1 MTAGILAAEGVQPIR
16 IALVGPPN
24 CGKTTLFN
32 TLTGGRQKTGNY
44 PGVTVER
51 KSGRLRTPAGH
62 TVEVLDLPGSY
73 SLRARS
79 PDEAIT
85 RDVVLGRQARETLPD
100 AIVCVTD
107 ATNLGQHLRLLLE
120 LRQLGRPLIL
130 VLNMMDIARR
140 RGCQISSE
148 VLARQLGIPVVTT
161 VAMRRNGVHELLG
174 QLDALLAQA
183 PTTAAAPMGD
193 WVEPSPEAIR
203 AYHREVE
210 RLLQDAVIHEGT
222 PERLTR
228 QLDRVLLHPVAGP
241 LILLALLFLMFQVVF
256 SWAAA
261 PMDWIDGGVTGLQ
274 HWLGAHMEESLLKS
288 LLVDGIVAGV
298 GGVVIFLPQILI
310 LFLFILLLE
319 DSGYMTRAAFLM
331 DRLMSAVGL
340 NGRAFIPLLSSFA
353 CAIPGIMAAR
363 TIAHPLDRLVT
374 ILIAPL
380 MTCSARLPVYVL
392 LIAAFVPN
400 TLLWGGIG
408 LQGLVMF
415 GLYATGIV
423 GALVVAGVL
432 RLTLLRGG
440 RQPLLM
446 ELPSYKWPSPVNV
459 LLGLWERARIFM
471 RRIGTII
478 LSLMV
483 VLWFLSTFPAPPAGA
498 TEPAIYYSFA
508 GLIGRTL
515 EPLLAPIGFN
525 WQIAIALV
533 PGLAAREV
541 AVAALGTVYALS
553 GDEGAMTEALT
564 TALAQSW
571 TLATALALLAWY
583 VFAPQCLATL
593 AAVRRE
599 TNSWRWAAFMFVYL
613 MTLAYLAA
621 FITYRVALA
630 LGLGGS

>member
-1 MTAGILAAEGVQPIR
+1 MTTTTLPIDESRLAR

-32 TLTGGRQKTGNY
+32 TLTGSRQKTGNY

-51 KSGRLRTPAGH
+51 KSGRLRTPVGH
-62 TVEVLDLPGSY
+62 TVELLDLPGSY

-85 RDVVLGRQARETLPD
+85 RDVVLGRQAQEASPD
-100 AIVCVTD
+100 VVVCVTD

-120 LRQLGRPLIL
+120 LRQLDRPLIL
-130 VLNMMDIARR
+130 ALNMMDIAQK
-140 RGCQISSE
+140 RGCQISIDALS
-148 VLARQLGIPVVTT
+148 RQLGIPVVTT
-161 VAMRRNGVHELLG
+161 VAMRKHGVQDLLNQIDRLLQQRPVADG
-174 QLDALLAQA
+174 ATAMDA
-183 PTTAAAPMGD
+183 
-193 WVEPSPEAIR
+193 WEEPSPDAIR

-210 RLLQDAVIHEGT
+210 RVLQEAVIQEGA

-228 QLDRVLLHPVAGP
+228 QIDSVLLHPVAGP
-241 LILLALLFLMFQVVF
+241 LILLSLLFLMFQAVF
-256 SWAAA
+256 SWAEA
-261 PMDWIDGGVTGLQ
+261 PMDAIDAVMVGLQ
-274 HWLGAHMEESLLKS
+274 QWLSAHMADSLLKS
-288 LLVDGIVAGV
+288 LIVDGIIAGV
-298 GGVVIFLPQILI
+298 GGVIIFLPQILI

-331 DRLMSAVGL
+331 DRLMSGVGL

-363 TIAHPLDRLVT
+363 TIAHPLDRLTT

-392 LIAAFVPN
+392 VIAAFVPN
-400 TLLWGGIG
+400 TTVWGGIG

-415 GLYATGIV
+415 GLYATGII

-432 RLTLLRGG
+432 RLTVLRGA

-446 ELPSYKWPSPVNV
+446 ELPSYKWPNPANV
-459 LLGLWERARIFM
+459 LLGLLERARIFM

-478 LSLMV
+478 LWVMI
-483 VLWFLSTFPAPPAGA
+483 VLWCLATFPSAPAGA
-498 TEPAIYYSFA
+498 TEPAINYSFA
-508 GLIGRTL
+508 GMIGHAL
-515 EPLLAPIGFN
+515 APLLAPIGFN

-541 AVAALGTVYALS
+541 AVAALGMVYALS
-553 GDEGAMTEALT
+553 GNEEAVTEALSV
-564 TALAQSW
+564 ALAQDW

-593 AAVRRE
+593 AATRRE
-599 TNSWRWAAFMFVYL
+599 TNSWRWPVFMFVYL
-613 MTLAYLAA
+613 IVLAYLAA

-630 LGLGGS
+630 LGGG

>member
-1 MTAGILAAEGVQPIR
+1 MTAGTLAVENLRTAR

-24 CGKTTLFN
+24 SGKTTLFN
-32 TLTGGRQKTGNY
+32 TLTGSRQKTANY

-51 KSGRLRTPAGH
+51 KSGLLKTPSGH
-62 TVEVLDLPGSY
+62 PLEVLDLPGSY

-85 RDVVLGRQARETLPD
+85 RDVVLGRQAQETLPD
-100 AIVCVTD
+100 ALVCVTD

-130 VLNMMDIARR
+130 VLNMMDIAQK
-140 RGCQISSE
+140 RGCQISIEALS
-148 VLARQLGIPVVTT
+148 RQLGIPVVTT
-161 VAMRRNGVHELLG
+161 VAMRKSGVQDLLG
-174 QLDALLAQA
+174 QIDALLNQA
-183 PTTAAAPMGD
+183 PAGNGFTALSD
-193 WVEPSPEAIR
+193 WVEPSPDAIR

-210 RLLQDAVIHEGT
+210 RLLREAVVREGT
-222 PERLTR
+222 PEHFTR

-241 LILLALLFLMFQVVF
+241 LILLTLLFLMFQAVF
-256 SWAAA
+256 SWAET
-261 PMDWIDGGVTGLQ
+261 PMDWIDGGIASLQ
-274 HWLGAHMEESLLKS
+274 QWLSAHMQDSLLKS
-288 LLVDGIVAGV
+288 LMVDGIIAGV

-392 LIAAFVPN
+392 LIAAFVPA
-400 TLLWGGIG
+400 TTVWGGIG

-423 GALVVAGVL
+423 GALVVAGIL
-432 RLTLLRGG
+432 RLTLLRGES
-440 RQPLLM
+440 QPLLM
-446 ELPSYKWPSPVNV
+446 ELPHYKWPNPANV
-459 LLGLWERARIFM
+459 LLGLWERAKIFM
-471 RRIGTII
+471 RRIGTVI
-478 LSLMV
+478 LSVLV
-483 VLWFLSTFPAPPAGA
+483 LLWFLSTFPAPPDGA

-508 GLIGRTL
+508 GQIGHAL

-525 WQIAIALV
+525 WQIAVALV

-553 GDEGAMTEALT
+553 GDEGAVTEALT
-564 TALAQSW
+564 ATLAQNW

-599 TNSWRWAAFMFVYL
+599 TNSWRWAAFMFAYL
-613 MTLAYLAA
+613 MTLAYIAA
-621 FITYRVALA
+621 FVTYRVALA
-630 LGLGGS
+630 LGGG

>member
-1 MTAGILAAEGVQPIR
+1 MTAGILTADHARMVQ

-24 CGKTTLFN
+24 SGKTTLFN
-32 TLTGGRQKTGNY
+32 TLTGGRQKTANY

-51 KSGRLRTPAGH
+51 KSGRLRTPVGH
-62 TVEVLDLPGSY
+62 TVELLDLPGSY

-85 RDVVLGRQARETLPD
+85 RDVVLGRQAQEGLPD
-100 AIVCVTD
+100 AVVCVTD

-130 VLNMMDIARR
+130 ALNMMDLAQK
-140 RGCQISSE
+140 RGCQISIETLS
-148 VLARQLGIPVVTT
+148 RQLGIPVVTT
-161 VAMRRNGVHELLG
+161 VAMRKHGVQDLLG
-174 QLDALLAQA
+174 EIDVLLNQTPATVG
-183 PTTAAAPMGD
+183 TTATDA
-193 WVEPSPEAIR
+193 WEEPSPDAIR
-203 AYHREVE
+203 AYHQEVE
-210 RLLQDAVIHEGT
+210 RLLKEVIIQEAA

-228 QLDRVLLHPVAGP
+228 QLDRVVLHPVVGP
-241 LILLALLFLMFQVVF
+241 LIRLSILFLMFQAVF
-256 SWAAA
+256 NWAAT
-261 PMDWIDGGVTGLQ
+261 PMDWINGGMAALQ
-274 HWLGAHMEESLLKS
+274 EVVSAHMEDSLLKS
-288 LLVDGIVAGV
+288 LVVDGIIAGIS
-298 GGVVIFLPQILI
+298 GVVIFLPQILI

-319 DSGYMTRAAFLM
+319 DFGYMTRAAFLM
-331 DRLMSAVGL
+331 DRLMSRVGL

-353 CAIPGIMAAR
+353 CAVPGIMATRA
-363 TIAHPLDRLVT
+363 IAHPLDRLTT

-380 MTCSARLPVYVL
+380 MTCSARLPVYIL
-392 LIAAFVPN
+392 LIAAFIPN
-400 TLLWGGIG
+400 TTVWGGIG

-423 GALVVAGVL
+423 GALVAAGVL
-432 RLTLLRGG
+432 RLTVLRGS

-446 ELPSYKWPSPVNV
+446 ELPSYKWPNPANV
-459 LLGLWERARIFM
+459 LLGLLDRAKIFM

-478 LSLMV
+478 LSVLV
-483 VLWFLSTFPAPPAGA
+483 VLWFLSTFPGAPAGA

-508 GLIGRTL
+508 GIIGRGL

-553 GDEGAMTEALT
+553 GDKEAIAETLAT
-564 TALAQSW
+564 TLAHDW

-593 AAVRRE
+593 AAARRE
-599 TNSWRWAAFMFVYL
+599 TNSWRWPVFMFAYL
-613 MTLAYLAA
+613 IVLAYVAA
-621 FITYRVALA
+621 LVTYRVALA
-630 LGLGGS
+630 MGGG

>member
-1 MTAGILAAEGVQPIR
+1 MTAGTLAAEGFRPAR

-24 CGKTTLFN
+24 SGKTTLFN
-32 TLTGGRQKTGNY
+32 TLTGGRQKTANY

-51 KSGRLRTPAGH
+51 KSGLLKTPGGH
-62 TVEVLDLPGSY
+62 PVEVLDLPGSY

-85 RDVVLGRQARETLPD
+85 RDVVLGRQQQETLPD

-130 VLNMMDIARR
+130 ALNMMDIAQK
-140 RGCQISSE
+140 RGCQISVEALS
-148 VLARQLGIPVVTT
+148 RQLGIPVVTT
-161 VAMRRNGVHELLG
+161 VAMRKSGVQDLLG
-174 QLDALLAQA
+174 QIDALLNQA
-183 PTTAAAPMGD
+183 PAAGGTAAISD

-210 RLLQDAVIHEGT
+210 RLLQEAVVREGA

-241 LILLALLFLMFQVVF
+241 LILLAILFVMFQAVF
-256 SWAAA
+256 SWAEA
-261 PMDWIDGGVTGLQ
+261 PMDWIDGGMAGLQ
-274 HWLGAHMEESLLKS
+274 QWLAEHMEESLLKS

-319 DSGYMTRAAFLM
+319 DFGYMARAAFLM

-400 TLLWGGIG
+400 TTVWGGIG

-432 RLTLLRGG
+432 RLTLLRGES
-440 RQPLLM
+440 QPLLM
-446 ELPSYKWPSPVNV
+446 ELPSYKWPNPTNV
-459 LLGLWERARIFM
+459 LLGLWERAKIFM

-483 VLWFLSTFPAPPAGA
+483 VLWFLSTFPAPPDGA

-508 GLIGRTL
+508 GQIGRTL

-553 GDEGAMTEALT
+553 GDEGTVTEALT
-564 TALAQSW
+564 ATLAQNW

-599 TNSWRWAAFMFVYL
+599 TNSWRWATFMFVYL
-613 MTLAYLAA
+613 MVLAYIAA
-621 FITYRVALA
+621 FVTYRVALA
-630 LGLGGS
+630 LGGG

>member
-1 MTAGILAAEGVQPIR
+1 MTAGTLAVENLRTAR

-24 CGKTTLFN
+24 SGKTTLFN
-32 TLTGGRQKTGNY
+32 TLTGSRQKTANY

-51 KSGRLRTPAGH
+51 KSGLLKTPSGH
-62 TVEVLDLPGSY
+62 PLEVLDLPGSY

-85 RDVVLGRQARETLPD
+85 RDVVLGRQAQETLPD
-100 AIVCVTD
+100 ALVCVTD

-130 VLNMMDIARR
+130 ALNMMDIAQK
-140 RGCQISSE
+140 RGCQISIEALS
-148 VLARQLGIPVVTT
+148 RQLGIPVVMT
-161 VAMRRNGVHELLG
+161 VAMRKSGVQDLLG
-174 QLDALLAQA
+174 QIDALLNQA
-183 PTTAAAPMGD
+183 PAGNGFTALSD
-193 WVEPSPEAIR
+193 WVEPSPDAIR

-210 RLLQDAVIHEGT
+210 RLLREAVVREGT
-222 PERLTR
+222 PEHFTR

-241 LILLALLFLMFQVVF
+241 LILLTLLFLMFQAVF
-256 SWAAA
+256 SWAET
-261 PMDWIDGGVTGLQ
+261 PMDWIDGGIASLQ
-274 HWLGAHMEESLLKS
+274 QWLSAHMQDSLLKS
-288 LLVDGIVAGV
+288 LMVDGIIAGV

-392 LIAAFVPN
+392 LIAAFVPA
-400 TLLWGGIG
+400 TTVWGGIG

-423 GALVVAGVL
+423 GALVVAGIL
-432 RLTLLRGG
+432 RLTLLRGES
-440 RQPLLM
+440 QPLLM
-446 ELPSYKWPSPVNV
+446 ELPHYKWPNPANV
-459 LLGLWERARIFM
+459 LLGLWERAKIFM
-471 RRIGTII
+471 RRIGTVI
-478 LSLMV
+478 LSVLV
-483 VLWFLSTFPAPPAGA
+483 LLWFLSTFPAPPDGA

-508 GLIGRTL
+508 GQIGHAL

-525 WQIAIALV
+525 WQIAVALV

-553 GDEGAMTEALT
+553 GDEGAVTEALT
-564 TALAQSW
+564 ATLAQNW

-599 TNSWRWAAFMFVYL
+599 TNSWQWAAFMFAYL
-613 MTLAYLAA
+613 MTLAYIAA
-621 FITYRVALA
+621 FVTYRVALA
-630 LGLGGS
+630 LGGG

>member
-1 MTAGILAAEGVQPIR
+1 MTTATLAVEGFRPIR

-24 CGKTTLFN
+24 SGKTTLFN

-51 KSGRLRTPAGH
+51 KSGLLKTPVGH

-85 RDVVLGRQARETLPD
+85 RDVVLGRQAQEALPD
-100 AIVCVTD
+100 AVVCVTD

-130 VLNMMDIARR
+130 ALNMMDIAQK
-140 RGCQISSE
+140 RGCQISTEALS
-148 VLARQLGIPVVTT
+148 RQLGIPVVTT
-161 VAMRRNGVHELLG
+161 VAMRKHGVQDLLG
-174 QLDALLAQA
+174 QIDVLLSQA
-183 PTTAAAPMGD
+183 PAGDGATAISD
-193 WVEPSPEAIR
+193 WVEPSPDAIR
-203 AYHREVE
+203 AHHREVE
-210 RLLQDAVIHEGT
+210 RLLQEAVVREGA
-222 PERLTR
+222 PEHLTR

-241 LILLALLFLMFQVVF
+241 LILLALLFLMFQAVF
-256 SWAAA
+256 SWAEA
-261 PMDWIDGGVTGLQ
+261 PMDWIDGGMAGLQ
-274 HWLGAHMEESLLKS
+274 QWLSAHMEESLLKS
-288 LLVDGIVAGV
+288 LLIDGIVAGV

-380 MTCSARLPVYVL
+380 MTCSARLPVYIL
-392 LIAAFVPN
+392 LIAAFVPA
-400 TLLWGGIG
+400 TEVWGGIG

-446 ELPSYKWPSPVNV
+446 ELPSYKWPNPVNV
-459 LLGLWERARIFM
+459 LLGLWERAKIFM

-478 LSLMV
+478 LSVLV
-483 VLWFLSTFPAPPAGA
+483 ILWFLSSFPAAPEGA

-553 GDEGAMTEALT
+553 GDEGAVTEALT
-564 TALAQSW
+564 ATLAQSW
-571 TLATALALLAWY
+571 SLATALSLLAWY

-599 TNSWRWAAFMFVYL
+599 TNSWRWAAFTFTYL
-613 MTLAYLAA
+613 MGLAYLAA
-621 FITYRVALA
+621 FVTYRVALA
-630 LGLGGS
+630 LGGG

>member
-1 MTAGILAAEGVQPIR
+1 MTASVLTFDEVRQARV
-16 IALVGPPN
+16 ALVGPPN
-24 CGKTTLFN
+24 SGKTTLFN
-32 TLTGGRQKTGNY
+32 TLTGGRQKTANY

-51 KSGRLRTPAGH
+51 KSGRLRTPVGRSI
-62 TVEVLDLPGSY
+62 ELLDLPGSY

-85 RDVVLGRQARETLPD
+85 RDVVLGRQEREVLPD
-100 AIVCVTD
+100 AMVCVTD
-107 ATNLGQHLRLLLE
+107 ATNLGQHLRLFLE

-130 VLNMMDIARR
+130 VLNMMDLAQK
-140 RGCQISSE
+140 RGYQISIEALS
-148 VLARQLGIPVVTT
+148 RSLGIPVVTT
-161 VAMRRNGVHELLG
+161 VAMHKNGVQDLLE
-174 QLDALLAQA
+174 QIDALLNQA
-183 PTTAAAPMGD
+183 AAKESGTAATDG
-193 WVEPSPEAIR
+193 WVEPTPEAIR
-203 AYHREVE
+203 GYHQEAE
-210 RLLQDAVIHEGT
+210 RLLREAVIQEGT
-222 PERLTR
+222 PEQLTR
-228 QLDRVLLHPVAGP
+228 KLDQVLLHPVAGP
-241 LILLALLFLMFQVVF
+241 LILLGILFLMFQAVF
-256 SWAAA
+256 SWAEA
-261 PMDWIDGGVTGLQ
+261 PMDWIDGGIASLQ
-274 HWLGAHMEESLLKS
+274 QWLAAHMQDGLLKS
-288 LLVDGIVAGV
+288 LLVDGIIAGV

-319 DSGYMTRAAFLM
+319 DFGYMARAAFLM

-392 LIAAFVPN
+392 LISAFIPATTV
-400 TLLWGGIG
+400 WGGIG

-432 RLTLLRGG
+432 RLTMLRGG

-446 ELPSYKWPSPVNV
+446 ELPSYKWPNPANV
-459 LLGLWERARIFM
+459 LLGLLERARIFM
-471 RRIGTII
+471 RRIGTVI
-478 LSLMV
+478 LSVLII
-483 VLWFLSTFPAPPAGA
+483 LWFLSTFPAAPQGA
-498 TEPAIYYSFA
+498 TEPDIYYSFA
-508 GLIGRTL
+508 GMIGRGL
-515 EPLLAPIGFN
+515 EPLLAPVGFN

-541 AVAALGTVYALS
+541 AVAALGTVYSLS
-553 GDEGAMTEALT
+553 GSEDAVTESLAT
-564 TALAQSW
+564 TLAQDW

-599 TNSWRWAAFMFVYL
+599 TNSWRWPAFMFVYL
-613 MTLAYLAA
+613 MTLAYIAA

-630 LGLGGS
+630 LGGG

>member
-1 MTAGILAAEGVQPIR
+1 MTASVLTFDEVRQARV
-16 IALVGPPN
+16 ALVGPPN
-24 CGKTTLFN
+24 SGKTTLFN
-32 TLTGGRQKTGNY
+32 TLTGGRQKTANY

-51 KSGRLRTPAGH
+51 KSGRLRTPVGRSI
-62 TVEVLDLPGSY
+62 ELLDLPGSY

-85 RDVVLGRQARETLPD
+85 RDVVLGRQEREVLPD
-100 AIVCVTD
+100 AMVCVTD
-107 ATNLGQHLRLLLE
+107 ATNLGQHLRLFLE

-130 VLNMMDIARR
+130 VLNMMDLAQK
-140 RGCQISSE
+140 RGYQISIEALS
-148 VLARQLGIPVVTT
+148 RSLGIPVVTT
-161 VAMRRNGVHELLG
+161 VAMHKNGVQDLLE
-174 QLDALLAQA
+174 QIDALLNQA
-183 PTTAAAPMGD
+183 AAKESGTAATDG
-193 WVEPSPEAIR
+193 WVEPTPEAIR
-203 AYHREVE
+203 GYHQEAE
-210 RLLQDAVIHEGT
+210 RLLREAVIQEGT
-222 PERLTR
+222 PEQLTR
-228 QLDRVLLHPVAGP
+228 KLDQVLLHPVAGP
-241 LILLALLFLMFQVVF
+241 LILLGILFLMFQAVF
-256 SWAAA
+256 SWAEA
-261 PMDWIDGGVTGLQ
+261 PMDWIDGGIASLQ
-274 HWLGAHMEESLLKS
+274 QWLAAHMQDGLLKS
-288 LLVDGIVAGV
+288 LLIDGIIAGV

-319 DSGYMTRAAFLM
+319 DFGYMARAAFLM

-392 LIAAFVPN
+392 LISAFIPATTV
-400 TLLWGGIG
+400 WGGIG

-432 RLTLLRGG
+432 RLTMLRGG

-446 ELPSYKWPSPVNV
+446 ELPSYKWPNPANV
-459 LLGLWERARIFM
+459 LLGLLERARIFM
-471 RRIGTII
+471 RRIGTVI
-478 LSLMV
+478 LSVLII
-483 VLWFLSTFPAPPAGA
+483 LWFLSTFPAAPQGA
-498 TEPAIYYSFA
+498 TEPDIYYSFA
-508 GLIGRTL
+508 GMIGRGL
-515 EPLLAPIGFN
+515 EPLLAPVGFN

-541 AVAALGTVYALS
+541 AVAALGTVYSLS
-553 GDEGAMTEALT
+553 GSEDAVTESLAT
-564 TALAQSW
+564 TLAQDW

-599 TNSWRWAAFMFVYL
+599 TNSWRWPAFMFVYL
-613 MTLAYLAA
+613 MTLAYIAA
-621 FITYRVALA
+621 FITYRVALT
-630 LGLGGS
+630 LGGG

>member
-1 MTAGILAAEGVQPIR
+1 MTAGILIADSARMVQ

-24 CGKTTLFN
+24 SGKTTLFN
-32 TLTGGRQKTGNY
+32 TLTGGRQKTANY

-51 KSGRLRTPAGH
+51 KSGRLRTPVGH
-62 TVEVLDLPGSY
+62 TVELLDLPGSY

-85 RDVVLGRQARETLPD
+85 RDVVLGRQAQEGLPD
-100 AIVCVTD
+100 AVVCVTD

-120 LRQLGRPLIL
+120 LCQLGRPLIL
-130 VLNMMDIARR
+130 ALNMMDLAQK
-140 RGCQISSE
+140 RGCQISIETLS
-148 VLARQLGIPVVTT
+148 RQLGIPVVTT
-161 VAMRRNGVHELLG
+161 VAMRKHGVQDLLG
-174 QLDALLAQA
+174 EIDVLLNQTPATVG
-183 PTTAAAPMGD
+183 TTATDA
-193 WVEPSPEAIR
+193 WEEPSPDAIR
-203 AYHREVE
+203 AYHQEVE
-210 RLLQDAVIHEGT
+210 RLLKEVIIQEAA

-228 QLDRVLLHPVAGP
+228 QLDRVVLHPVVGP
-241 LILLALLFLMFQVVF
+241 LILLSILFLMFQAVF
-256 SWAAA
+256 NWAAT
-261 PMDWIDGGVTGLQ
+261 PMDWINGGMAALQ
-274 HWLGAHMEESLLKS
+274 EVVSAHMEDSLLKS
-288 LLVDGIVAGV
+288 LVVDGIIAGIS
-298 GGVVIFLPQILI
+298 GVVIFLPQILI

-319 DSGYMTRAAFLM
+319 DFGYMTRAAFLM
-331 DRLMSAVGL
+331 DRLMSRVGL

-353 CAIPGIMAAR
+353 CAVPGIMATRA
-363 TIAHPLDRLVT
+363 IAHPLDRLTT

-380 MTCSARLPVYVL
+380 MTCSARLPVYIL
-392 LIAAFVPN
+392 LIAAFIPN
-400 TLLWGGIG
+400 TMVWGGIG

-423 GALVVAGVL
+423 GALVAAGVL
-432 RLTLLRGG
+432 RLTVLRGS

-446 ELPSYKWPSPVNV
+446 ELPSYKWPNPANV
-459 LLGLWERARIFM
+459 LLGLLDRAKIFM

-478 LSLMV
+478 LSVLV
-483 VLWFLSTFPAPPAGA
+483 VLWFLSTFPGAPAGA

-508 GLIGRTL
+508 GIIGRGL

-553 GDEGAMTEALT
+553 GDKEAIAETLAT
-564 TALAQSW
+564 TLAHDW

-593 AAVRRE
+593 AAARRE
-599 TNSWRWAAFMFVYL
+599 TNSWRWPVFMFAYL
-613 MTLAYLAA
+613 IVLAYVAA
-621 FITYRVALA
+621 LITYRVALA
-630 LGLGGS
+630 MGGG

>member
-1 MTAGILAAEGVQPIR
+1 MTAATLATNGLKPAC

-24 CGKTTLFN
+24 SGKTTLFN
-32 TLTGGRQKTGNY
+32 TLTGGRQKTANY

-51 KSGRLRTPAGH
+51 KSGFLKTPGGH
-62 TVEVLDLPGSY
+62 AVEVLDLPGSY

-85 RDVVLGRQARETLPD
+85 RDVVLGRQQRETLPD

-107 ATNLGQHLRLLLE
+107 ATNLNQHLRLLLE
-120 LRQLGRPLIL
+120 LRPLGRPLIL
-130 VLNMMDIARR
+130 ALNMMDIAQR
-140 RGCQISSE
+140 RGCRIDTEALSRE
-148 VLARQLGIPVVTT
+148 LGIPVVTT
-161 VAMRRNGVHELLG
+161 VAMRKSGVRELLDRI
-174 QLDALLAQA
+174 DALLKHPAGDGA
-183 PTTAAAPMGD
+183 TALDD
-193 WVEPSPEAIR
+193 WQEPSPDAIR
-203 AYHREVE
+203 AYHHEVG
-210 RLLQDAVIHEGT
+210 RVLRQAVVEEGA
-222 PERLTR
+222 PARVTR
-228 QLDRVLLHPVAGP
+228 QLDRVLLHPIAGP
-241 LILLALLFLMFQVVF
+241 LALLALLFLMFQAVF
-256 SWAAA
+256 SWAEA
-261 PMDWIDGGVTGLQ
+261 PMDWIDGSVSGLQ
-274 HWLGAHMEESLLKS
+274 QWLAAHLPESLLKS
-288 LLVDGIVAGV
+288 LLVDGIIAGV
-298 GGVVIFLPQILI
+298 GGVVVFLPQILI
-310 LFLFILLLE
+310 LFFFILLLE

-331 DRLMSAVGL
+331 DRLMSAAGL

-353 CAIPGIMAAR
+353 CAVPGVMATRA
-363 TIAHPLDRLVT
+363 IAHPLDRLVT

-400 TLLWGGIG
+400 TAIWGGVG

-415 GLYATGIV
+415 GLYAAGIV
-423 GALVVAGVL
+423 GALAVAAVL
-432 RLTLLRGG
+432 RLTLLKGG

-446 ELPSYKWPSPVNV
+446 ELPSYKWPNAANV
-459 LLGLWERARIFM
+459 LLGLWERTKIFL

-483 VLWFLSTFPAPPAGA
+483 ILWFLSTFPAPPAGA
-498 TEPAIYYSFA
+498 AEPAIYYSFA
-508 GLIGRTL
+508 GLIGRGL

-553 GDEGAMTEALT
+553 GDEGAVTEALSVT
-564 TALAQSW
+564 LAQSW

-613 MTLAYLAA
+613 MVLAYIAA

-630 LGLGGS
+630 LGGG

>member
-1 MTAGILAAEGVQPIR
+1 MTADTLAIEEVRLARV
-16 IALVGPPN
+16 ALVGPPN
-24 CGKTTLFN
+24 SGKTTLFN
-32 TLTGGRQKTGNY
+32 TLTGSRQKTANY

-51 KSGRLRTPAGH
+51 KSGLLRTPVGH
-62 TVEVLDLPGSY
+62 AVEVLDLPGSY

-85 RDVVLGRQARETLPD
+85 RDVVLGKLTQEGLPD

-130 VLNMMDIARR
+130 ALNMMDLAQK
-140 RGCQISSE
+140 RGCQISIEMLS
-148 VLARQLGIPVVTT
+148 RQLGIPVVTT
-161 VAMRRNGVHELLG
+161 VAMRKSGVQGLLG
-174 QLDALLAQA
+174 QIDALLSNQT
-183 PTTAAAPMGD
+183 PIEGGAAAP
-193 WVEPSPEAIR
+193 WEEPSPDAIR

-210 RLLQDAVIHEGT
+210 RLLREAVIQEGA

-228 QLDRVLLHPVAGP
+228 QVDRVLLHSVAGP
-241 LILLALLFLMFQVVF
+241 LILLGLLFLMFQAVF
-256 SWAAA
+256 SWAEA
-261 PMDWIDGGVTGLQ
+261 PMDWIDGGMASLQ
-274 HWLGAHMEESLLKS
+274 QWLSANMVDSLLKS
-288 LLVDGIVAGV
+288 LLVDGIIAGV

-331 DRLMSAVGL
+331 DRLMSGVGL

-392 LIAAFVPN
+392 LIAAFVPA
-400 TLLWGGIG
+400 TTVWGGIG

-423 GALVVAGVL
+423 GALAVAGVL

-446 ELPSYKWPSPVNV
+446 ELPSYKWPSPANV
-459 LLGLWERARIFM
+459 LLGLLERTRIFI

-478 LSLMV
+478 LGVMV
-483 VLWFLSTFPAPPAGA
+483 VLWFLASFPGAPEGA

-508 GLIGRTL
+508 GLIGRGL

-541 AVAALGTVYALS
+541 AVAALGMVYALS
-553 GDEGAMTEALT
+553 GDEGAMVESLAAT
-564 TALAQSW
+564 LAQDW

-593 AAVRRE
+593 AAARRE
-599 TNSWRWAAFMFVYL
+599 TNSWRWPAFMFVYL
-613 MTLAYLAA
+613 MVLAYVAA

-630 LGLGGS
+630 LGGG

>member
-1 MTAGILAAEGVQPIR
+1 MTAGILIADSARMVQ

-24 CGKTTLFN
+24 SGKTTLFN
-32 TLTGGRQKTGNY
+32 TLTGGRQKTANY

-51 KSGRLRTPAGH
+51 KSGRLRTPVGH
-62 TVEVLDLPGSY
+62 TVELLDLPGSY

-85 RDVVLGRQARETLPD
+85 RDVVLGRQAQEGLPD
-100 AIVCVTD
+100 AVVCVTD

-130 VLNMMDIARR
+130 ALNMMDLAQK
-140 RGCQISSE
+140 RGCQISIETLS
-148 VLARQLGIPVVTT
+148 RQLGIPVVTT
-161 VAMRRNGVHELLG
+161 VAMRKHGVQDLLG
-174 QLDALLAQA
+174 EIDVLLNQTPATVG
-183 PTTAAAPMGD
+183 TTATDA
-193 WVEPSPEAIR
+193 WEEPSPDAIR
-203 AYHREVE
+203 AYHQEVE
-210 RLLQDAVIHEGT
+210 RLLKEVIIQEAA

-228 QLDRVLLHPVAGP
+228 QLDRVVLHPVVGP
-241 LILLALLFLMFQVVF
+241 LILLSILFLMFQAVF
-256 SWAAA
+256 NWAAT
-261 PMDWIDGGVTGLQ
+261 PMDWINGGMAALQ
-274 HWLGAHMEESLLKS
+274 EVVSAHMEDSLLKS
-288 LLVDGIVAGV
+288 LVVDGIIAGIS
-298 GGVVIFLPQILI
+298 GVVIFLPQILI

-319 DSGYMTRAAFLM
+319 DFGYMTRAAFLM
-331 DRLMSAVGL
+331 DRLMSRVGL

-353 CAIPGIMAAR
+353 CAVPGIMATRA
-363 TIAHPLDRLVT
+363 IAHPLDRLTT

-380 MTCSARLPVYVL
+380 MTCSARLPVYIL
-392 LIAAFVPN
+392 LIAAFIPN
-400 TLLWGGIG
+400 TMVWGGIG

-423 GALVVAGVL
+423 GALVAAGVL
-432 RLTLLRGG
+432 RLTVLRGS

-446 ELPSYKWPSPVNV
+446 ELPSYKWPNPANV
-459 LLGLWERARIFM
+459 LLGLLDRAKIFM

-478 LSLMV
+478 LSVLV
-483 VLWFLSTFPAPPAGA
+483 VLWFLSTFPGAPAGA

-508 GLIGRTL
+508 GIIGRGL

-553 GDEGAMTEALT
+553 GDKEAIAETLAT
-564 TALAQSW
+564 TLAHDW

-593 AAVRRE
+593 AAARRE
-599 TNSWRWAAFMFVYL
+599 TNSWRWPVFMFAYL
-613 MTLAYLAA
+613 IVLAYVAA
-621 FITYRVALA
+621 LITYRVALA
-630 LGLGGS
+630 MGGG

>member
-1 MTAGILAAEGVQPIR
+1 MTVGILAAEGVQPIR

-85 RDVVLGRQARETLPD
+85 RDIVLGRQARETLPD

-183 PTTAAAPMGD
+183 PTTAAVPMGD

-241 LILLALLFLMFQVVF
+241 LILLALLFLMFQAVF

-400 TLLWGGIG
+400 TLVWGSIG

>member
-1 MTAGILAAEGVQPIR
+1 MTAGILAADHARMVQ

-24 CGKTTLFN
+24 SGKTTLFN
-32 TLTGGRQKTGNY
+32 TLTGGRQKTANY

-51 KSGRLRTPAGH
+51 KSGRLRTPVGH
-62 TVEVLDLPGSY
+62 TVELLDLPGSY

-85 RDVVLGRQARETLPD
+85 RDVVLGRQAQEGLPD
-100 AIVCVTD
+100 AVVCVTD

-130 VLNMMDIARR
+130 ALNMMDLAQK
-140 RGCQISSE
+140 RGCQISIETLS
-148 VLARQLGIPVVTT
+148 RQLGIPVVTT
-161 VAMRRNGVHELLG
+161 VAMRKHGVQDLLG
-174 QLDALLAQA
+174 EIDVLLNQTPATVG
-183 PTTAAAPMGD
+183 TTATDA
-193 WVEPSPEAIR
+193 WEEPSPDAIR
-203 AYHREVE
+203 AYHQEVE
-210 RLLQDAVIHEGT
+210 RLLKEVIIQEAA

-228 QLDRVLLHPVAGP
+228 QLDRVVLHPVVGP
-241 LILLALLFLMFQVVF
+241 LILLSILFLMFQAVF
-256 SWAAA
+256 NWAAT
-261 PMDWIDGGVTGLQ
+261 PMDWINGGMAALQ
-274 HWLGAHMEESLLKS
+274 EVVSAHMEDSLLKS
-288 LLVDGIVAGV
+288 LVVDGIIAGIS
-298 GGVVIFLPQILI
+298 GVVIFLPQILI

-319 DSGYMTRAAFLM
+319 DFGYMTRAAFLM
-331 DRLMSAVGL
+331 DRLMSRVGL

-353 CAIPGIMAAR
+353 CAVPGIMATRA
-363 TIAHPLDRLVT
+363 IAHPLDRLTT

-380 MTCSARLPVYVL
+380 MTCSARLPVYIL
-392 LIAAFVPN
+392 LIAAFIPN
-400 TLLWGGIG
+400 TTVWGGIG

-423 GALVVAGVL
+423 GALVAAGVL
-432 RLTLLRGG
+432 RLTVLRGS

-446 ELPSYKWPSPVNV
+446 ELPSYKWPNPANV
-459 LLGLWERARIFM
+459 LLGLLDRAKIFM

-478 LSLMV
+478 LSVLV
-483 VLWFLSTFPAPPAGA
+483 VLWFLSTFPGAPAGA

-508 GLIGRTL
+508 GIIGRGL

-553 GDEGAMTEALT
+553 GDKEAIAETLAT
-564 TALAQSW
+564 TLAHDW

-593 AAVRRE
+593 AAARRE
-599 TNSWRWAAFMFVYL
+599 TNSWRWPVFMFAYL
-613 MTLAYLAA
+613 IVLAYVAA
-621 FITYRVALA
+621 LITYRVALA
-630 LGLGGS
+630 MGGG

>member
-1 MTAGILAAEGVQPIR
+1 MTAGTLAAEGFRPAR

-24 CGKTTLFN
+24 SGKTTLFN
-32 TLTGGRQKTGNY
+32 TLTGGRQKTANY

-51 KSGRLRTPAGH
+51 KSGLLKTPVGH
-62 TVEVLDLPGSY
+62 TVEMLDLPGSY

-85 RDVVLGRQARETLPD
+85 RDVVLGRQAREALPD
-100 AIVCVTD
+100 AVVCVTD

-130 VLNMMDIARR
+130 ALNMMDIAQK
-140 RGCQISSE
+140 RGCQISVEALS
-148 VLARQLGIPVVTT
+148 RQLGIPVVTT
-161 VAMRRNGVHELLG
+161 VAMRKSGVQDLLG
-174 QLDALLAQA
+174 QIDTLLTQA
-183 PTTAAAPMGD
+183 PAAGGTAVIDD
-193 WVEPSPEAIR
+193 WVEPSPDAIR

-210 RLLQDAVIHEGT
+210 RLLQEAVIREGA

-241 LILLALLFLMFQVVF
+241 LILLAILFLMFQAVF
-256 SWAAA
+256 SWAEA
-261 PMDWIDGGVTGLQ
+261 PMDWIDGGMAGLQ
-274 HWLGAHMEESLLKS
+274 QWLSAHMEASLLKS
-288 LLVDGIVAGV
+288 LLVDGIIAGV

-392 LIAAFVPN
+392 LIAAFVPA
-400 TLLWGGIG
+400 TEVWGGIG

-446 ELPSYKWPSPVNV
+446 ELPSYKWPNPANV

-483 VLWFLSTFPAPPAGA
+483 ILWFLSTFPAPPDGA

-553 GDEGAMTEALT
+553 GDDGTVAEALT
-564 TALAQSW
+564 TTLAQSW

-599 TNSWRWAAFMFVYL
+599 TNSWRWAAFMFAYL
-613 MTLAYLAA
+613 MTLAYVAA
-621 FITYRVALA
+621 FVTYRVALA
-630 LGLGGS
+630 LGGG

>member
-1 MTAGILAAEGVQPIR
+1 MTAGTLAVENLRTAR

-24 CGKTTLFN
+24 SGKTTLFN
-32 TLTGGRQKTGNY
+32 TLTGSRQKTANY

-51 KSGRLRTPAGH
+51 KSGLLKTPSGH
-62 TVEVLDLPGSY
+62 PLEVLDLPGSY

-85 RDVVLGRQARETLPD
+85 RDVVLGRQAQETLPD
-100 AIVCVTD
+100 ALVCVTD

-130 VLNMMDIARR
+130 ALNMMDIAQK
-140 RGCQISSE
+140 RGCQISIEALS
-148 VLARQLGIPVVTT
+148 RQLGIPVVAT
-161 VAMRRNGVHELLG
+161 VAMRKSGVQDLLG
-174 QLDALLAQA
+174 QIDALLNQA
-183 PTTAAAPMGD
+183 PAGNGLTALSD
-193 WVEPSPEAIR
+193 WVEPSPDAIR

-210 RLLQDAVIHEGT
+210 RLLREAVVREGT
-222 PERLTR
+222 PEHFTR

-241 LILLALLFLMFQVVF
+241 LILLTLLFLMFQAVF
-256 SWAAA
+256 SWAET
-261 PMDWIDGGVTGLQ
+261 PMDWIDGGIASLQ
-274 HWLGAHMEESLLKS
+274 QWLSAHMQDSLLKS
-288 LLVDGIVAGV
+288 LMVDGIIAGV

-392 LIAAFVPN
+392 LIAAFVPA
-400 TLLWGGIG
+400 TTVWGGIG

-432 RLTLLRGG
+432 RLTLLRGES
-440 RQPLLM
+440 QPLLM
-446 ELPSYKWPSPVNV
+446 ELPHYKWPNPANV
-459 LLGLWERARIFM
+459 LLGLWERAKIFM
-471 RRIGTII
+471 RRIGTVI
-478 LSLMV
+478 LSVLV
-483 VLWFLSTFPAPPAGA
+483 LLWFLSTFPAPPDGA

-508 GLIGRTL
+508 GQIGHAL

-525 WQIAIALV
+525 WQIAVALV

-553 GDEGAMTEALT
+553 GDEGAVTEALT
-564 TALAQSW
+564 ATLAQNW

-599 TNSWRWAAFMFVYL
+599 TNSWQWAAFMFAYL
-613 MTLAYLAA
+613 MTLAYIAA
-621 FITYRVALA
+621 FVTYRVALA
-630 LGLGGS
+630 LGGG

>member
-1 MTAGILAAEGVQPIR
+1 MTAGALAIEEARLAR

-24 CGKTTLFN
+24 SGKTTLFN
-32 TLTGGRQKTGNY
+32 TLTGSRQKTGNY

-51 KSGRLRTPAGH
+51 KSGLLRTPVGH
-62 TVEVLDLPGSY
+62 TVEILDLPGSY

-85 RDVVLGRQARETLPD
+85 RDVVLGKLAQEGLPD

-130 VLNMMDIARR
+130 ALNMMDIAQK
-140 RGCQISSE
+140 RGCQISIEALS
-148 VLARQLGIPVVTT
+148 RQLGIPVVTT
-161 VAMRRNGVHELLG
+161 VAMRKSGVQGLLG
-174 QLDALLAQA
+174 QIDALLSQIPAGGR
-183 PTTAAAPMGD
+183 TTATDG
-193 WVEPSPEAIR
+193 WVEPSPDAIR

-210 RLLQDAVIHEGT
+210 RLLREAVIQEGA

-228 QLDRVLLHPVAGP
+228 QVDRVLLHPLAGP
-241 LILLALLFLMFQVVF
+241 LILLGLLFLMFQAVF
-256 SWAAA
+256 SWAEA
-261 PMDWIDGGVTGLQ
+261 PMDWIDGGMASLQ
-274 HWLGAHMEESLLKS
+274 QWLSANMADSLLKS
-288 LLVDGIVAGV
+288 LLVDGIIAGV

-331 DRLMSAVGL
+331 DRLMSGVGL

-392 LIAAFVPN
+392 LIAAFVPAS
-400 TLLWGGIG
+400 TVWGGIG

-423 GALVVAGVL
+423 GALAVAGVL
-432 RLTLLRGG
+432 RLTVLRGG

-446 ELPSYKWPSPVNV
+446 ELPSYKWPNPANV
-459 LLGLWERARIFM
+459 LLGLLERARIFI

-478 LSLMV
+478 LGVMV
-483 VLWFLSTFPAPPAGA
+483 VLWFLASFPSAPEGA
-498 TEPAIYYSFA
+498 AEPAIYYSFA
-508 GLIGRTL
+508 GIIGRGL

-553 GDEGAMTEALT
+553 GDEGEMVESLAAT
-564 TALAQSW
+564 LAQDW

-593 AAVRRE
+593 AAARRE
-599 TNSWRWAAFMFVYL
+599 TNSWRWPAFMFVYL
-613 MTLAYLAA
+613 MVLAYVAA

-630 LGLGGS
+630 LGGG

>member
-1 MTAGILAAEGVQPIR
+1 MTATTLVPNGLTSAR

-24 CGKTTLFN
+24 SGKTTLFN
-32 TLTGGRQKTGNY
+32 TLTGGRQKTANY

-51 KSGRLRTPAGH
+51 KSGLLKTPAGH
-62 TVEVLDLPGSY
+62 AVEILDLPGSY

-85 RDVVLGRQARETLPD
+85 RDVVLGRQQRETLPD

-107 ATNLGQHLRLLLE
+107 ATNLNQHLRLLLE
-120 LRQLGRPLIL
+120 LRPLGRPLIL
-130 VLNMMDIARR
+130 VLNMMDIAQK
-140 RGCQISSE
+140 RGCRIDTE
-148 VLARQLGIPVVTT
+148 ALARELGTPVVATI
-161 VAMRRNGVHELLG
+161 AMRKSGVQELL
-174 QLDALLAQA
+174 DRIDVLLQQSSANR
-183 PTTAAAPMGD
+183 TAAIDG
-193 WVEPSPEAIR
+193 WQEPSPEAIR
-203 AYHREVE
+203 AYHHEVE
-210 RLLQDAVIHEGT
+210 RVLRQAVIEEGT
-222 PERLTR
+222 PARLSR

-241 LILLALLFLMFQVVF
+241 LILLALLFLMFQAVF
-256 SWAAA
+256 SWAAV
-261 PMDWIDGGVTGLQ
+261 PMDWIDGGMASLQ
-274 HWLGAHMEESLLKS
+274 QWFSEHMQESLLKS
-288 LLVDGIVAGV
+288 LLVDGIIAGV
-298 GGVVIFLPQILI
+298 GGVVVFLPQILI

-331 DRLMSAVGL
+331 DRLMSAAGL

-353 CAIPGIMAAR
+353 CAIPGIMATR

-392 LIAAFVPN
+392 LIAAFIPN
-400 TLLWGGIG
+400 KTVWGGVG

-423 GALVVAGVL
+423 GALAVAVVL
-432 RLTLLRGG
+432 RLTLLKGTS
-440 RQPLLM
+440 QPLLM
-446 ELPSYKWPSPVNV
+446 ELPSYKWPNAANV
-459 LLGLWERARIFM
+459 LLGLWERTKIFM

-478 LSLMV
+478 LSVMV
-483 VLWFLSTFPAPPAGA
+483 ILWFLSTFPAPPAGA

-508 GLIGRTL
+508 GLIGRGL
-515 EPLLAPIGFN
+515 EPLLAPLGFN

-553 GDEGAMTEALT
+553 GDEAAVTESLAT
-564 TALAQSW
+564 TLAQDW

-599 TNSWRWAAFMFVYL
+599 TNSWRWATFMFVYL
-613 MTLAYLAA
+613 MVLAYLAA
-621 FITYRVALA
+621 FITYRIALA
-630 LGLGGS
+630 LGAG

>member
-1 MTAGILAAEGVQPIR
+1 MSSATLILEQNRLAR

-130 VLNMMDIARR
+130 ALNMMDIARR

-161 VAMRRNGVHELLG
+161 VAMRKNGVHELLG

-183 PTTAAAPMGD
+183 PLTDAAPMGH

-210 RLLQDAVIHEGT
+210 HLLRDAVLHEGT

-241 LILLALLFLMFQVVF
+241 LMLLALLFLMFQAVF

-261 PMDWIDGGVTGLQ
+261 PMDWIDGGVVSLQ

-400 TLLWGGIG
+400 TQVWGGIG

-446 ELPSYKWPSPVNV
+446 ELPSYKWPSPANV
-459 LLGLWERARIFM
+459 LLGLWTRAQIFM

-553 GDEGAMTEALT
+553 GDEGVMTEALT

-613 MTLAYLAA
+613 MALAYIAA
-621 FITYRVALA
+621 FVTYRLALA
-630 LGLGGS
+630 LGGG

>member
-1 MTAGILAAEGVQPIR
+1 MTAGTLAADGFRPAR

-24 CGKTTLFN
+24 SGKTTLFN
-32 TLTGGRQKTGNY
+32 TLTGGRQKTANY

-51 KSGRLRTPAGH
+51 KSGSLKTPGGH
-62 TVEVLDLPGSY
+62 PVEVLDLPGSY

-85 RDVVLGRQARETLPD
+85 RDVVLGRQAQETLPD
-100 AIVCVTD
+100 ALVCVTD
-107 ATNLGQHLRLLLE
+107 ATHLGQHLRLLLE

-130 VLNMMDIARR
+130 ALNMMDIAQK
-140 RGCQISSE
+140 RGCQISVDALS
-148 VLARQLGIPVVTT
+148 RQLGIPVVTT
-161 VAMRRNGVHELLG
+161 VAMRKSGVRDLLG
-174 QLDALLAQA
+174 QIDALLSRA
-183 PTTAAAPMGD
+183 PAGGGVAAISD
-193 WVEPSPEAIR
+193 WVEPSPDAIR

-210 RLLQDAVIHEGT
+210 RLLREAVIREGA

-228 QLDRVLLHPVAGP
+228 QLDRALLHPVAGP
-241 LILLALLFLMFQVVF
+241 LILLALLFLMFQAVF
-256 SWAAA
+256 GWAEA
-261 PMDWIDGGVTGLQ
+261 PMEWIDAGIAGLQ
-274 HWLGAHMEESLLKS
+274 QWLSAHMADSLLKS

-298 GGVVIFLPQILI
+298 GGVVVFLPQILI

-353 CAIPGIMAAR
+353 CAVPGIMAAR

-392 LIAAFVPN
+392 LIAAFVPA
-400 TLLWGGIG
+400 TTVWGGIG

-432 RLTLLRGG
+432 RLTVLRGES
-440 RQPLLM
+440 QPLLM
-446 ELPSYKWPSPVNV
+446 ELPGYKWPNPANV
-459 LLGLWERARIFM
+459 LLGLWERAKIFI

-478 LSLMV
+478 LSVLI
-483 VLWFLSTFPAPPAGA
+483 VLWFLSTFPAAPEGA

-553 GDEGAMTEALT
+553 GDEGAVSEALT
-564 TALAQSW
+564 ATLAQSW

-599 TNSWRWAAFMFVYL
+599 TNSWRWAAFMFAYL
-613 MTLAYLAA
+613 MALAYLAA
-621 FITYRVALA
+621 FVTYRVALA
-630 LGLGGS
+630 LGGG

>member
-1 MTAGILAAEGVQPIR
+1 MTAGTLAAEGFRPAR

-24 CGKTTLFN
+24 SGKTTLFN
-32 TLTGGRQKTGNY
+32 TLTGGRQKTANY

-51 KSGRLRTPAGH
+51 KSGLLKTPIGH

-85 RDVVLGRQARETLPD
+85 RDVVLGRQTQETLPD
-100 AIVCVTD
+100 AVVCVTD

-120 LRQLGRPLIL
+120 LQQLGRPLIL
-130 VLNMMDIARR
+130 VLNMMDIAQK
-140 RGCQISSE
+140 RGCQISVDALSQ
-148 VLARQLGIPVVTT
+148 QLGIPVVTT
-161 VAMRRNGVHELLG
+161 VAMRKSGVRDLLN
-174 QLDALLAQA
+174 QIDSLLNRTSTQSEA
-183 PTTAAAPMGD
+183 TAID

-210 RLLQDAVIHEGT
+210 RLLQSAVVSEGT

-241 LILLALLFLMFQVVF
+241 LILLALLFLMFQAVF

-261 PMDWIDGGVTGLQ
+261 PMDWIDASVVDLQ
-274 HWLGAHMEESLLKS
+274 QWLSTHLQESLLKS
-288 LLVDGIVAGV
+288 LLIDGIIAGV

-353 CAIPGIMAAR
+353 CAIPGIMATR

-392 LIAAFVPN
+392 LIAAFVPA
-400 TLLWGGIG
+400 TTVWGGIG

-446 ELPSYKWPSPVNV
+446 ELPSYKWPNATNV
-459 LLGLWERARIFM
+459 LLGLWDRARIFM

-508 GLIGRTL
+508 GMIGRTL
-515 EPLLAPIGFN
+515 EPLLEPIGFN

-553 GDEGAMTEALT
+553 GDEGAVSDALT
-564 TALAQSW
+564 TTLAHSW
-571 TLATALALLAWY
+571 TLATALSLLAWY

-599 TNSWRWAAFMFVYL
+599 TNSWRWAAFMFTYL
-613 MTLAYLAA
+613 MILAYVAA
-621 FITYRVALA
+621 FITYRAALA
-630 LGLGGS
+630 LGGG

>member
-1 MTAGILAAEGVQPIR
+1 MTAATLAEEGDRLAR
-16 IALVGPPN
+16 IALVGLPN

-32 TLTGGRQKTGNY
+32 TLTGSRQKTANY

-51 KSGRLRTPAGH
+51 KSGLLRTPVGRA
-62 TVEVLDLPGSY
+62 VEIIDLPGSY

-79 PDEAIT
+79 PDEAVT
-85 RDVVLGRQARETLPD
+85 RDVVLGRQAREAIPD

-130 VLNMMDIARR
+130 ALNMMDIAQR
-140 RGCQISSE
+140 RGYLIDAEILS
-148 VLARQLGIPVVTT
+148 RQLGIPVVTT
-161 VAMRRNGVHELLG
+161 VAVRKSGVQDLLD
-174 QLDALLAQA
+174 QLDALLNRAMA
-183 PTTAAAPMGD
+183 GEGAAAVAA
-193 WVEPSPEAIR
+193 WTEPSPDDIR
-203 AYHREVE
+203 AYHQEVE
-210 RLLQDAVIHEGT
+210 RLLREAMVREGA

-228 QLDRVLLHPVAGP
+228 SIDRVLLHPLAGP
-241 LILLALLFLMFQVVF
+241 LILIAVLFLMFQAVF
-256 SWAAA
+256 SWAQA
-261 PMDWIDGGVTGLQ
+261 PMDWIDGGMASLQ
-274 HWLGAHMEESLLKS
+274 QWLSAHMEESLLKS
-288 LLVDGIVAGV
+288 LVVDGIVAGV
-298 GGVVIFLPQILI
+298 GGVVVFLPQILI

-319 DSGYMTRAAFLM
+319 DFGYMARAAFLM
-331 DRLMSAVGL
+331 DRIMSRAGL

-353 CAIPGIMAAR
+353 CAVPGIMAAR
-363 TIAHPLDRLVT
+363 TIAHPLDRLTT

-392 LIAAFVPN
+392 LIAAFIPN
-400 TLLWGGIG
+400 TVVWGGIG
-408 LQGLVMF
+408 LQGLVMS

-423 GALVVAGVL
+423 SALVVAGVL
-432 RLTLLRGG
+432 RLTVLRGSQ
-440 RQPLLM
+440 QPLLM
-446 ELPSYKWPSPVNV
+446 ELPSYKWPSPANV
-459 LLGLWERARIFM
+459 LLGLLDRAKIFM

-483 VLWFLSTFPAPPAGA
+483 VLWFLASFPSAPAGA

-508 GLIGRTL
+508 GLIGHAL

-541 AVAALGTVYALS
+541 AVAALGAVYALS
-553 GDEGAMTEALT
+553 GDEGAVSEALAAT
-564 TALAQSW
+564 LAQNW

-599 TNSWRWAAFMFVYL
+599 TNSWRWPVFMFSY
-613 MTLAYLAA
+613 MMALAYLAA

-630 LGLGGS
+630 LGGG

>member
-1 MTAGILAAEGVQPIR
+1 MTAGVLTAEGMRPIR

-32 TLTGGRQKTGNY
+32 TLTGSRQKTGNY

-85 RDVVLGRQARETLPD
+85 RDVVLGRQAQETLPD

-161 VAMRRNGVHELLG
+161 VAMRKNGVHELLG

-241 LILLALLFLMFQVVF
+241 LILLALLFLMFQAVF

-261 PMDWIDGGVTGLQ
+261 PMDWIDGGVVSLQ
-274 HWLGAHMEESLLKS
+274 HWLAAHMEESLLKS

-400 TLLWGGIG
+400 TRVWGGIG

-446 ELPSYKWPSPVNV
+446 ELPSYKWPNPANV
-459 LLGLWERARIFM
+459 LLGLWTRAQIFM

-483 VLWFLSTFPAPPAGA
+483 VLWFLSTFPAPPTGA

-508 GLIGRTL
+508 GLIGRAL

-541 AVAALGTVYALS
+541 AVAALGMVYALS

-630 LGLGGS
+630 LGGG

>member
-1 MTAGILAAEGVQPIR
+1 MTAGTLAVENLRTAR

-24 CGKTTLFN
+24 SGKTTLFN
-32 TLTGGRQKTGNY
+32 TLTGSRQKTANY

-51 KSGRLRTPAGH
+51 KSGLLKTPSGH
-62 TVEVLDLPGSY
+62 PLEVLDLPGSY

-85 RDVVLGRQARETLPD
+85 RDVVLGRQAQETLPD
-100 AIVCVTD
+100 ALVCVTD

-130 VLNMMDIARR
+130 VLNMMDIAQK
-140 RGCQISSE
+140 RGCQISIEALS
-148 VLARQLGIPVVTT
+148 RQLGIPVVTT
-161 VAMRRNGVHELLG
+161 VAMRKSGVQDLLG
-174 QLDALLAQA
+174 QIDALLNQA
-183 PTTAAAPMGD
+183 PAGNGFTALSD
-193 WVEPSPEAIR
+193 WVEPSPDAIR

-210 RLLQDAVIHEGT
+210 RLLREAVVREGT
-222 PERLTR
+222 PEHFTR

-241 LILLALLFLMFQVVF
+241 LILLTLLFLMFQAVF
-256 SWAAA
+256 SWAET
-261 PMDWIDGGVTGLQ
+261 PMDWIDGGIASLQ
-274 HWLGAHMEESLLKS
+274 QWLSAHMQDSLLKS
-288 LLVDGIVAGV
+288 LMVDGIIAGV

-392 LIAAFVPN
+392 LIAAFVPA
-400 TLLWGGIG
+400 TTVWGGIG

-415 GLYATGIV
+415 GLYATGIA

-432 RLTLLRGG
+432 RLTLLRGES
-440 RQPLLM
+440 QPLLM
-446 ELPSYKWPSPVNV
+446 ELPHYKWPNPANV
-459 LLGLWERARIFM
+459 LLGLWERAKIFM
-471 RRIGTII
+471 RRIGTVI
-478 LSLMV
+478 LSVLV
-483 VLWFLSTFPAPPAGA
+483 LLWFLSTFPAPPDGA

-508 GLIGRTL
+508 GQIGHAL

-525 WQIAIALV
+525 WQIAVALV

-553 GDEGAMTEALT
+553 GDEGAVTEALT
-564 TALAQSW
+564 ATLAQNW

-599 TNSWRWAAFMFVYL
+599 TNSWQWAAFMFAYL
-613 MTLAYLAA
+613 MTLAYIAA
-621 FITYRVALA
+621 FVTYRVALA
-630 LGLGGS
+630 LGGG

>member
-1 MTAGILAAEGVQPIR
+1 MTTATLAADGFRPIR

-24 CGKTTLFN
+24 SGKTTLFN

-51 KSGRLRTPAGH
+51 KSGLLKTPVGH
-62 TVEVLDLPGSY
+62 TVEILDLPGSY

-85 RDVVLGRQARETLPD
+85 RDVVLGRQAQEALPD
-100 AIVCVTD
+100 AVVCVTD

-130 VLNMMDIARR
+130 ALNMMDIAQK
-140 RGCQISSE
+140 RGCQISTEALS
-148 VLARQLGIPVVTT
+148 RQLGIPVVTT
-161 VAMRRNGVHELLG
+161 VAMRKHGVQDLLG
-174 QLDALLAQA
+174 QIDVLLSQA
-183 PTTAAAPMGD
+183 PAGDGATAISD
-193 WVEPSPEAIR
+193 WVEPSPDAIR
-203 AYHREVE
+203 AHHREVE
-210 RLLQDAVIHEGT
+210 RLLQEAVVREGA
-222 PERLTR
+222 PEHLTR

-241 LILLALLFLMFQVVF
+241 LILLALLFLMFQAVF
-256 SWAAA
+256 SWAEA
-261 PMDWIDGGVTGLQ
+261 PMDWIDGGMAGLQ
-274 HWLGAHMEESLLKS
+274 QWLSAHMEESLLKS
-288 LLVDGIVAGV
+288 LLIDGIVAGV

-380 MTCSARLPVYVL
+380 MTCSARLPVYIL
-392 LIAAFVPN
+392 LIAAFVPA
-400 TLLWGGIG
+400 TEVWGGIG

-446 ELPSYKWPSPVNV
+446 ELPSYKWPNPVNV
-459 LLGLWERARIFM
+459 LLGLWERAKIFM

-478 LSLMV
+478 LSVLV
-483 VLWFLSTFPAPPAGA
+483 ILWFLSSFPAAPEGA

-553 GDEGAMTEALT
+553 GDEGAVTEALT
-564 TALAQSW
+564 ATLAQSW
-571 TLATALALLAWY
+571 SLATALSLLAWY

-599 TNSWRWAAFMFVYL
+599 TNSWRWATFMFVYL
-613 MTLAYLAA
+613 MALAYLAA
-621 FITYRVALA
+621 FVTYRVALA
-630 LGLGGS
+630 LGGG

>member
-1 MTAGILAAEGVQPIR
+1 MTADTLAIEEVRLARV
-16 IALVGPPN
+16 ALVGPPN
-24 CGKTTLFN
+24 SGKTTLFN
-32 TLTGGRQKTGNY
+32 TLTGSRQKTANY

-51 KSGRLRTPAGH
+51 KSGLLRTPVGH

-85 RDVVLGRQARETLPD
+85 RDVVLGKLTQEGLPD

-130 VLNMMDIARR
+130 ALNMMDLAQK
-140 RGCQISSE
+140 RGCQISIETLS
-148 VLARQLGIPVVTT
+148 RQLGIPVVTT
-161 VAMRRNGVHELLG
+161 VAMRKSGVQGLLG
-174 QLDALLAQA
+174 QIDALLSNQT
-183 PTTAAAPMGD
+183 PIEGGAAAADP
-193 WVEPSPEAIR
+193 WEEPSPDAIR

-210 RLLQDAVIHEGT
+210 RVLREAVIQEGA

-228 QLDRVLLHPVAGP
+228 QVDRVLLHSVAGP
-241 LILLALLFLMFQVVF
+241 LILLGLLFLMFQAVF
-256 SWAAA
+256 SWAEA
-261 PMDWIDGGVTGLQ
+261 PMDWIDGGMASLQ
-274 HWLGAHMEESLLKS
+274 QWLSANMADSLLKS
-288 LLVDGIVAGV
+288 LLVDGIIAGV

-331 DRLMSAVGL
+331 DRLMSGVGL

-392 LIAAFVPN
+392 LIAAFVPA
-400 TLLWGGIG
+400 TTVWGGIG

-423 GALVVAGVL
+423 GALAVAGVL

-446 ELPSYKWPSPVNV
+446 ELPSYKWPSPANV
-459 LLGLWERARIFM
+459 LLGLLERTRIFI

-478 LSLMV
+478 LGVMV
-483 VLWFLSTFPAPPAGA
+483 VLWFLASFPGAPEGA

-508 GLIGRTL
+508 GLIGRGL

-541 AVAALGTVYALS
+541 AVAALGMVYALS
-553 GDEGAMTEALT
+553 GDEGAMVESLAAT
-564 TALAQSW
+564 LAQDW

-593 AAVRRE
+593 AAARRE
-599 TNSWRWAAFMFVYL
+599 TNSWRWPAFMFVYL
-613 MTLAYLAA
+613 MVLAYVAA

-630 LGLGGS
+630 LGGG

>member
-1 MTAGILAAEGVQPIR
+1 MTAATLATNGLKPAC

-24 CGKTTLFN
+24 SGKTTLFN
-32 TLTGGRQKTGNY
+32 TLTGGRQKTANY

-51 KSGRLRTPAGH
+51 KSGFLKTPGGH
-62 TVEVLDLPGSY
+62 AVEVLDLPGSY

-85 RDVVLGRQARETLPD
+85 RDVVLGRQQRETLPD

-107 ATNLGQHLRLLLE
+107 ATNLNQHLRLLLE
-120 LRQLGRPLIL
+120 LRPLGRPLIL
-130 VLNMMDIARR
+130 ALNMMDIAQR
-140 RGCQISSE
+140 RGCRIDTEALSRE
-148 VLARQLGIPVVTT
+148 LGIPVVTT
-161 VAMRRNGVHELLG
+161 VAMRKSGVRELLDRI
-174 QLDALLAQA
+174 DALLKHPAGDGA
-183 PTTAAAPMGD
+183 TALDD
-193 WVEPSPEAIR
+193 WQEPSPDAIR
-203 AYHREVE
+203 AYHHEVG
-210 RLLQDAVIHEGT
+210 RVLRQAVVEEGA
-222 PERLTR
+222 PARVTR
-228 QLDRVLLHPVAGP
+228 QLDRVLLHPIAGP
-241 LILLALLFLMFQVVF
+241 LALLALLFLMFQAVF
-256 SWAAA
+256 SWAEA
-261 PMDWIDGGVTGLQ
+261 PMDWIDGSVSGLQ
-274 HWLGAHMEESLLKS
+274 QWLAAHLPESLLKS
-288 LLVDGIVAGV
+288 LLVDGIIAGV
-298 GGVVIFLPQILI
+298 GGVVVFLPQILI
-310 LFLFILLLE
+310 LFFFILLLE

-331 DRLMSAVGL
+331 DRLMSAAGL

-353 CAIPGIMAAR
+353 CAVPGVMATRA
-363 TIAHPLDRLVT
+363 IAHPLDRLVT

-400 TLLWGGIG
+400 TAIWGGVG

-415 GLYATGIV
+415 GLYAAGIV
-423 GALVVAGVL
+423 GALAVAAVL
-432 RLTLLRGG
+432 RLTLLKGG

-446 ELPSYKWPSPVNV
+446 ELPSYKWPNAANV
-459 LLGLWERARIFM
+459 LLGLWERTKIFL

-483 VLWFLSTFPAPPAGA
+483 ILWFLSTFPAPPAGA
-498 TEPAIYYSFA
+498 AEPAIYYSFA
-508 GLIGRTL
+508 GLIGRGL

-553 GDEGAMTEALT
+553 GDEGAVAGSLAAT
-564 TALAQSW
+564 LAQDW
-571 TLATALALLAWY
+571 TLATALSLLAWY

-599 TNSWRWAAFMFVYL
+599 TNSWRWAAFMFAYL
-613 MTLAYLAA
+613 MALAYLAA
-621 FITYRVALA
+621 LITYRVALA
-630 LGLGGS
+630 LGAG